1 MTSDPSRHRHDEYFP
16 RTEFDDAAARLVAAI
31 GSRGEETIAAAD
43 YRVVVSTLAIF
54 AQRFGL
60 SREEAAEIAAE
71 TVAETFL
78 RTAAHER
85 QVAQPAAYL
94 FWTTRNRVI
103 DRRRRVRVREHT
115 ETPVDDVERV
125 SRNRYFSTEDDTITR
140 LLDRHAS
147 AELVQDALRAASAA
161 GEHLLVRIVT
171 TWLNVAAE
179 LGRAP
184 SSREVAPRAEV
195 SHTSVNQALR
205 RLRDYMPSESLQTL

>member
-1 MTSDPSRHRHDEYFP
+1 MTSNPLSHSHDDEYSP
-16 RTEFDDAAARLVAAI
+16 RTAFDHAAARLVFAI
-31 GSRGEETIAAAD
+31 VSRSEEAIASDD
-43 YRVVVSTLAIF
+43 YRVVVSTLTVF

-60 SREEAAEIAAE
+60 SRDEAEEIAAE

-78 RTAAHER
+78 RTTAHDR
-85 QVAQPAAYL
+85 QVSQPAAYL

-103 DRRRRVRVREHT
+103 DRRRRARVREHA
-115 ETPVDDVERV
+115 EMSVDDVERV
-125 SRNRYFSTEDDTITR
+125 SHHYFSAEDDAITR

-147 AELVQDALRAASAA
+147 VELVQDALRAASAA
-161 GEHLLVRIVT
+161 GDHLLVRIVT

-179 LGRAP
+179 LGHAP

-205 RLRDYMPSESLQTL
+205 RLRDYLPKEPLQTL